1 MKIIKTKYCTK
12 CKTMYSD
19 KLPSDFCPKCGNELE
34 ITVAFQD
41 NYHIVQDATILSE
54 EPYQK

>member
-19 KLPSDFCPKCGNELE
+19 NLPSDICPKCGNKLE